1 MNTNHDD
8 ITTDLEEEKLLAE
21 LKNVRLDN
29 VGKGKLSLTD
39 RRIEF
44 EHRSSL
50 LSPPRLEFSV
60 DLSEVYSARVKD
72 TSNTLVLEWLD
83 ENGER
88 VVSTLNLPEGD
99 AATSLCRALT
109 KKLRILRQVAELQE
123 RRACYQSFL
132 WKTAYHV
139 WGIVGLLSQIVRD
152 LRDEDWDT
160 VDASINK
167 ARETAKVLTLECGID
182 ITDQVHALADTVSTR
197 DTALVLRSVVA
208 TIESIGTSL
217 QNDLPPDAEW
227 QELAL
232 ESQIG
237 LTWLDMRY
245 IFLFAGRRRLL
256 SLWQE
261 SGETEKIEDSLPR
274 LVTLLSILADRIS
287 MGSQLESSVGQ
298 DTSSIADSVESAA
311 HNLETW
317 LKINAGTA

>member
-160 VDASINK
+160 VNASINE

-227 QELAL
+227 QEFAL

-298 DTSSIADSVESAA
+298 DASSIADSVESAA
-311 HNLETW
+311 QNLETW
-317 LKINAGTA
+317 LKINTGTA

>member
-217 QNDLPPDAEW
+217 QNDLPPDTEW

-237 LTWLDMRY
+237 LNWLDMRY

-261 SGETEKIEDSLPR
+261 SGETDKIEDSLPR

-298 DTSSIADSVESAA
+298 DASSIADSVESAA
-311 HNLETW
+311 QNLETW

>member
-21 LKNVRLDN
+21 LKNVKLDN

-167 ARETAKVLTLECGID
+167 ARETAKVLALECGID

-227 QELAL
+227 QEFAL

-237 LTWLDMRY
+237 LNWLDMRY

-298 DTSSIADSVESAA
+298 DASSIADSVESAA
-311 HNLETW
+311 QNLETW
-317 LKINAGTA
+317 LKINTGTA

>member
-60 DLSEVYSARVKD
+60 DLGEVYSARVKD

-160 VDASINK
+160 VNASINE

-227 QELAL
+227 QEFAL

-237 LTWLDMRY
+237 LNWLDMRY

-298 DTSSIADSVESAA
+298 DASSIADSVESAA
-311 HNLETW
+311 QNLETW
-317 LKINAGTA
+317 LKINTGTA

>member
-1 MNTNHDD
+1 M
-8 ITTDLEEEKLLAE
+8 
-21 LKNVRLDN
+21 
-29 VGKGKLSLTD
+29 
-39 RRIEF
+39 
-44 EHRSSL
+44 
-50 LSPPRLEFSV
+50 
-60 DLSEVYSARVKD
+60 
-72 TSNTLVLEWLD
+72 
-83 ENGER
+83 
-88 VVSTLNLPEGD
+88 VSTLNLPEGD

-123 RRACYQSFL
+123 RRACYQAFL

-139 WGIVGLLSQIVRD
+139 WDIVGLLSQIVRD
-152 LRDEDWDT
+152 LSDEDWDT
-160 VDASINK
+160 VDASINE

-298 DTSSIADSVESAA
+298 DASSIADSVESAA
-311 HNLETW
+311 QNLETW

>member
-1 MNTNHDD
+1 VNTNHDD

>member
-1 MNTNHDD
+1 VNTNHDD
-8 ITTDLEEEKLLAE
+8 ITADLEEEKLLVE

-99 AATSLCRALT
+99 DATSLCRSLT

-123 RRACYQSFL
+123 RRACYQAFL

-152 LRDEDWDT
+152 LSDEDWDT
-160 VDASINK
+160 VDASINE
-167 ARETAKVLTLECGID
+167 ARETAKVLTLEYGID
-182 ITDQVHALADTVSTR
+182 ITDQVHALADTLSTR

-208 TIESIGTSL
+208 TLESIGTSL

-227 QELAL
+227 HELAL

-237 LTWLDMRY
+237 LSWRDMRY

-261 SGETEKIEDSLPR
+261 SGEIEKINDSLPR

-298 DTSSIADSVESAA
+298 DASSIADSVESAA
-311 HNLETW
+311 QNLETW

>member
-21 LKNVRLDN
+21 LKNVKLDN

-167 ARETAKVLTLECGID
+167 ARETAKVLALECGID

-227 QELAL
+227 QEFAL
-232 ESQIG
+232 DSQIG

-298 DTSSIADSVESAA
+298 DASSIADSVESAA
-311 HNLETW
+311 QNLETW
-317 LKINAGTA
+317 LKINTGTA

>member
-167 ARETAKVLTLECGID
+167 ARETAKVLALECGID

-227 QELAL
+227 QEFAL

-298 DTSSIADSVESAA
+298 DASSIADSVESAA
-311 HNLETW
+311 QNLETW
-317 LKINAGTA
+317 LKINTGTA

>member
-88 VVSTLNLPEGD
+88 VVSTLNLPEGA

-227 QELAL
+227 QEFAL

-237 LTWLDMRY
+237 LNWLDMRY

-298 DTSSIADSVESAA
+298 DASSIADSVESAA
-311 HNLETW
+311 QNLETW
-317 LKINAGTA
+317 LKINTGTA

>member
-123 RRACYQSFL
+123 RRACYQAFL

-139 WGIVGLLSQIVRD
+139 WYIVGLLSQIVRD
-152 LRDEDWDT
+152 LSDEDWDT
-160 VDASINK
+160 VDASINE

-232 ESQIG
+232 ENQIG

-261 SGETEKIEDSLPR
+261 SGETKKIEDSLPR

-298 DTSSIADSVESAA
+298 DASSIADSVESAA
-311 HNLETW
+311 QNLETW
-317 LKINAGTA
+317 LKINTGTA

>member
-44 EHRSSL
+44 EYRSSL

-123 RRACYQSFL
+123 RRACYQAFL
-132 WKTAYHV
+132 WKTANHV
-139 WGIVGLLSQIVRD
+139 WDIVGLLSQIVHD
-152 LRDEDWDT
+152 LSDEDWDT
-160 VDASINK
+160 VDASINE

-182 ITDQVHALADTVSTR
+182 ITNQVHALADTVSTR

-237 LTWLDMRY
+237 LNWRDMRY

-261 SGETEKIEDSLPR
+261 SGETEKIKDSLPR

-287 MGSQLESSVGQ
+287 IGSQLESSVGQ
-298 DTSSIADSVESAA
+298 DASSIADSVESAA
-311 HNLETW
+311 QNLETW

>member
-152 LRDEDWDT
+152 LSDEDWDT
-160 VDASINK
+160 VDASINE
-167 ARETAKVLTLECGID
+167 AGETAKVLTLECGID

-274 LVTLLSILADRIS
+274 LVPLLSILADRIS

-298 DTSSIADSVESAA
+298 DASSIADSVESAA
-311 HNLETW
+311 QNLETW
-317 LKINAGTA
+317 LKINTGTA

>member
-1 MNTNHDD
+1 VNTNHDD
-8 ITTDLEEEKLLAE
+8 ITAGLEEEKLLVE

-99 AATSLCRALT
+99 AATSLCRSLT

-123 RRACYQSFL
+123 RRACYQAFL

-152 LRDEDWDT
+152 LSNEDWDT
-160 VDASINK
+160 VDASINE
-167 ARETAKVLTLECGID
+167 ARETAKVLTLEYGID
-182 ITDQVHALADTVSTR
+182 ITDQVHALADTLSTR

-208 TIESIGTSL
+208 TLESIGTSL

-227 QELAL
+227 HELAL

-237 LTWLDMRY
+237 LSWRDMRY

-261 SGETEKIEDSLPR
+261 SGEIEKINDSLPR

-298 DTSSIADSVESAA
+298 DASSIADSVESAA
-311 HNLETW
+311 QNLETW

>member
-123 RRACYQSFL
+123 RRACYQAFL

-139 WGIVGLLSQIVRD
+139 WYIVGLLSQIVRD
-152 LRDEDWDT
+152 LSDEDWDT
-160 VDASINK
+160 VDASINE

-261 SGETEKIEDSLPR
+261 SGETKKIEDSLPR

-298 DTSSIADSVESAA
+298 DASSIADSVESAA
-311 HNLETW
+311 QNLETW
-317 LKINAGTA
+317 LKINTGTA

>member
-1 MNTNHDD
+1 VNTNHDD

-227 QELAL
+227 REFAL

-298 DTSSIADSVESAA
+298 DASSIADSVESAA
-311 HNLETW
+311 QNLETW
-317 LKINAGTA
+317 LKINTGTA

>member
-227 QELAL
+227 QEFAL

-237 LTWLDMRY
+237 LNWLDMRY

-298 DTSSIADSVESAA
+298 DASSIADSVESAA
-311 HNLETW
+311 QNLETW
-317 LKINAGTA
+317 LKINTGTA

>member
-8 ITTDLEEEKLLAE
+8 ITAGLEEEKLLVE

-99 AATSLCRALT
+99 DATSLCRSLT
-109 KKLRILRQVAELQE
+109 KKLRILRQVAELHE
-123 RRACYQSFL
+123 RRACYQAFL

-152 LRDEDWDT
+152 LSNEDWDT
-160 VDASINK
+160 VDASINE
-167 ARETAKVLTLECGID
+167 ARETAKVLTLESGID
-182 ITDQVHALADTVSTR
+182 ITDQIHALADTVSTR
-197 DTALVLRSVVA
+197 DTALVLQSVVA

-237 LTWLDMRY
+237 LSWRDMRY

-261 SGETEKIEDSLPR
+261 SGETEKIKDSLPR

-287 MGSQLESSVGQ
+287 VGSQPESSVEQ
-298 DTSSIADSVESAA
+298 DASSIADSVESAA
-311 HNLETW
+311 QNLETW